1 MPGLLTVALT
11 IPWRL
16 SSAPGM
22 MEPVCHELDMSRKRR
37 IVEQI
42 AEYTVCVFDQALDGI
57 ASIYPAAT
65 DKV

>member
-11 IPWRL
+11 IPRRL
-16 SSAPGM
+16 SSASGM
-22 MEPVCHELDMSRKRR
+22 VEPVCHELDMSRNRG

-57 ASIYPAAT
+57 ASIYPAAA
-65 DKV
+65 DEV